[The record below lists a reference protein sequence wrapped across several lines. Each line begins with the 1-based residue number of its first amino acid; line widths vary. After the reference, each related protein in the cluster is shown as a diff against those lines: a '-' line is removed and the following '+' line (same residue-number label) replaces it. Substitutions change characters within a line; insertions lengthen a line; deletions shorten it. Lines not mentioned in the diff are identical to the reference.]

1 MEEFAEEKVSEQLN
15 IKTKYQRMIAMT
27 KAKPD
32 CTEDKLKAMEEK
44 KRQEEAKLQT
54 ELVDKKNA

>member
-1 MEEFAEEKVSEQLN
+1 LN

-27 KAKPD
+27 KVKPD

-44 KRQEEAKLQT
+44 KRQEEASLQT
-54 ELVDKKNA
+54 ELADKKNAQT